1 MPRSRL
7 LTALL
12 LAGVAL
18 ATAAVVM
25 LVAWD
30 RGGGGESTAGLPTE
44 PESEL
49 EEPLPPAE
57 GPPVEFEDIGARGVL
72 SPRTI
77 LFGDTL
83 RAGVEVV
90 VDNTR
95 IDPASVRVAMNF
107 APWEVL
113 GEPERIRRDA
123 GTTTYISTRWTL
135 RCLTGPCVPA
145 GQAAPLE
152 FDPARVSYV
161 EGDRTDGGRSS
172 TPVAW
177 PLLTVFS
184 RFASA
189 AFEGATAASSSTPW
203 RADTVTLPAVSYR
216 VSPSVLAIVAIGIA
230 GLFAAGGIALVVL
243 AWPRREHAPPP
254 EPEPEPLPVLTPLE
268 QALELLE
275 DASRDDGAEDRRR
288 SLELVAEVL
297 ADHDGARDIVRAA
310 KVLAWSEDAPEVED
324 TSGLA
329 QRVRTKLEEEAAL
342 LRNGDGDG
350 DDGADGDRDAG

>member
-1 MPRSRL
+1 MPRSRI

-12 LAGVAL
+12 LGGAAL
-18 ATAAVVM
+18 AAAAVVM

-30 RGGGGESTAGLPTE
+30 RGGSGESAVGLPTE
-44 PESEL
+44 PETEVQ
-49 EEPLPPAE
+49 ERFPPIA
-57 GPPVEFEDIGARGVL
+57 GPEVEFEDLGARTVL
-72 SPRTI
+72 SPRTL

-95 IDPASVRVAMNF
+95 IDPASVRVGMNF
-107 APWEVL
+107 SPWEVL

-123 GTTTYISTRWTL
+123 GTTTHVSTRWTL
-135 RCLTGPCVPA
+135 RCLISPCVPS

-152 FDPARVSYV
+152 FDPARISYV
-161 EGDRTDGGRSS
+161 EIGRTDGGRSS

-189 AFEGATAASSSTPW
+189 AFESGTATSTAAPW
-203 RADTVTLPAVSYR
+203 RADMLTLPEASYR
-216 VSPSVLAIVAIGIA
+216 ASPSLLAIVALGLVGI
-230 GLFAAGGIALVVL
+230 LVAGGIALVVL
-243 AWPRREHAPPP
+243 AWPRREPPPPP
-254 EPEPEPLPVLTPLE
+254 EPEPEPVVLLTPLE

-297 ADHDGARDIVRAA
+297 ADHDGARDIVRTA
-310 KVLAWSEDAPEVED
+310 KVLAWSEDAPEVGD
-324 TSGLA
+324 TSDLA
-329 QRVRTKLEEEAAL
+329 QRVRTRLEEEAAL
-342 LRNGDGDG
+342 QRNGDGD
-350 DDGADGDRDAG
+350 DDEGGPDVG

>member
-1 MPRSRL
+1 MPKSRIV
-7 LTALL
+7 TALL
-12 LAGVAL
+12 LGAVAL
-18 ATAAVVM
+18 AAAAVVM
-25 LVAWD
+25 VVAWD
-30 RGGGGESTAGLPTE
+30 RGGTGESTVGLPTE
-44 PESEL
+44 PEPDFEQ
-49 EEPLPPAE
+49 PLPPVE
-57 GPPVEFEDIGARGVL
+57 GPPVEFEDIGARTVL
-72 SPRTI
+72 SPRI
-77 LFGDTL
+77 LLFGDTL

-95 IDPASVRVAMNF
+95 IDPATVRVAMSF
-107 APWEVL
+107 TPWEVL

-123 GTTTYISTRWTL
+123 GTTTHLSTRWTL
-135 RCLTGPCVPA
+135 RCLLSPCIPS
-145 GQAAPLE
+145 GQANPLE

-161 EGDRTDGGRSS
+161 EVGRTDGGRSS
-172 TPVAW
+172 APVQW
-177 PLLTVFS
+177 PLLTVYS

-189 AFEGATAASSSTPW
+189 GFEGGTTGASSIPW
-203 RADTVTLPAVSYR
+203 RADMVTLPDASYR
-216 VSPSVLAIVAIGIA
+216 ASPNLLAIVAMGLA

-254 EPEPEPLPVLTPLE
+254 EPEPEPLPVVTPLE

-297 ADHDGARDIVRAA
+297 EDHEGAGDIVRRA
-310 KVLAWSEDAPEVED
+310 KVLAWREDAPEVED

-342 LRNGDGDG
+342 QRNGIGDG
-350 DDGADGDRDAG
+350 DDRDGDRDAG